1 MTHHRITAR
10 VALLDLEG
18 TLYAGGD
25 PIPGAAEAVAALRAS
40 GVKIRFLTNVE
51 SQTAFDISRELAA
64 IGLDV
69 PADELFTPLTAA
81 RTLFSSLDQVVV
93 FPLVS
98 AEVRASLG
106 DFAEG
111 GRPTHVLVGDC
122 RKILSYEILDTAF
135 RAVRDGAEL
144 LALQRGRYFLRQ
156 DGEHIDTGAIVAA
169 LEYTTGIQA
178 RVLGKPSGDFFELA
192 ARTAGVMPGDC
203 VVVGDDGTTDIEG
216 GRAVGAATVQVRT
229 GKYERQRAEG
239 VRTRA
244 DVAIDSIAD
253 LPAALGI

>member
-1 MTHHRITAR
+1 MTDDRITAR
-10 VALLDLEG
+10 AALLDLEG
-18 TLYAGGD
+18 TLYAGGQ
-25 PIPGAAEAVAALRAS
+25 PIPGAAETVASLRAS
-40 GVKIRFLTNVE
+40 GVAIRFLTNVE
-51 SQTAFDISRELAA
+51 SQTALDISRGLAA

-69 PADELFTPLTAA
+69 PTDELFTPLIAA
-81 RTLFSSLDQVVV
+81 RMLFSSLDQAVVL
-93 FPLVS
+93 PLVS

-106 DFAEG
+106 EFTEG

-122 RKILSYEILDTAF
+122 REILSYEILDNAF

-144 LALQRGRYFLRQ
+144 LALQRGRYFLRP

-169 LEYTTGIQA
+169 LEYTTGAQA

-192 ARTAGVMPGDC
+192 ARSAGVTPGDC

-216 GRAVGAATVQVRT
+216 GRTAGAATVQVRT
-229 GKYERQRAEG
+229 GKYERQRTEG
-239 VRTRA
+239 VQTRA
-244 DVAIDSIAD
+244 DVDIDSIAD